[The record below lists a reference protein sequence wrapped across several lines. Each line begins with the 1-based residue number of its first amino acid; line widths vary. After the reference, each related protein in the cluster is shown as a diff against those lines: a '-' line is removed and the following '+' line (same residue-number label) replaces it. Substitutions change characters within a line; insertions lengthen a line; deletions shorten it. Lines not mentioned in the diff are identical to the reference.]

1 MEGDGAGDKL
11 PKSWAETAAARTA
24 IKKTTAT
31 DLLNAIIKQ
40 QRYGDARKES
50 IQILESWRREVNWL
64 GYKTK
69 SQNPTSTKDHTKKV
83 VNLRKKKWKITLP
96 M

>member
-1 MEGDGAGDKL
+1 M
-11 PKSWAETAAARTA
+11 AAARTA
-24 IKKTTAT
+24 IKKTIAT

-50 IQILESWRREVNWL
+50 TQILESWRREVNWL

-69 SQNPTSTKDHTKKV
+69 SQNPTSTNDH
-83 VNLRKKKWKITLP
+83 KKKGENFFF
-96 M
+96 